1 MSAFEAVE
9 AWNYSASSEITK
21 QNLEL
26 FYTKLS
32 RDEHIMLLIQH
43 AVHLTVR
50 EQVFNPFPLGKA
62 AFLRCVSYGS
72 HSIIIVRQW

>member
-9 AWNYSASSEITK
+9 GWSYSASSEITK

-32 RDEHIMLLIQH
+32 RDEHTTLSIQH
-43 AVHLTVR
+43 AAQLTVK
-50 EQVFNPFPLGKA
+50 EQGFIHF
-62 AFLRCVSYGS
+62 
-72 HSIIIVRQW
+72 H